1 MRVGGREAAHVERT
15 ALSMLLDRVLFN
27 WVDDWR
33 HLKML
38 LLAEAEDLSIHRYVH
53 FNLFCGLDT
62 WE

>member
-1 MRVGGREAAHVERT
+1 MRVGGREAAHVEGTTLRI
-15 ALSMLLDRVLFN
+15 LLDGVLFD
-27 WVDDWR
+27 WVDNWR

-38 LLAEAEDLSIHRYVH
+38 LLAEAEDLSIYRYVH

>member
-1 MRVGGREAAHVERT
+1 MRVGRREAAHVERT
-15 ALSMLLDRVLFN
+15 ALSMLLDRVLFD